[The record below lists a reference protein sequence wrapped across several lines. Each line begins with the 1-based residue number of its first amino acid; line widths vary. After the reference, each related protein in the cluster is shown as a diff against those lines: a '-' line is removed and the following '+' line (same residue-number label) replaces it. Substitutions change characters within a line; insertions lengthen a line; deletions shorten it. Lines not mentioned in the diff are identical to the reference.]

1 MLSYAAKVQSRARL
15 LHAAHCQLQRLTSWG
30 LEAMCPVPIAWRPIS
45 RNPTMSMTRLPNAC
59 LHQTRRLFMQ
69 PKLQSTYMLGAA
81 ENQTGLL
88 RPANGLQV
96 LLWDSRQQSRLQA
109 VDM

>member
-1 MLSYAAKVQSRARL
+1 
-15 LHAAHCQLQRLTSWG
+15 
-30 LEAMCPVPIAWRPIS
+30 
-45 RNPTMSMTRLPNAC
+45 MSMTRLPNAC
-59 LHQTRRLFMQ
+59 LHQTRRLFTQ